1 MTFCVQ
7 EEGSSKRFCEHKAL
21 FPAETR
27 EIVGLVTLSILMML
41 CTVAG
46 IGGGGITIPILQV
59 FFVFEFKQATAVSG
73 ISILIC
79 SIARYIYNFG
89 QMHPEKKA
97 VAIDYG
103 LAIIMLPTVMMGSF
117 VGVIMNAA
125 MPDLILQVCLT
136 LLLGFL
142 TVQSAFKARE
152 IMRKENEKIKAK
164 KKAEKD
170 KKTETNRILGAVG
183 ASDKEETDKDEIKED
198 KDLDWDDNTSDPSI
212 SAHNSIV
219 VTN

>member
-1 MTFCVQ
+1 
-7 EEGSSKRFCEHKAL
+7 L

-89 QMHPEKKA
+89 
-97 VAIDYG
+97 
-103 LAIIMLPTVMMGSF
+103 
-117 VGVIMNAA
+117 
-125 MPDLILQVCLT
+125 
-136 LLLGFL
+136 
-142 TVQSAFKARE
+142 
-152 IMRKENEKIKAK
+152 
-164 KKAEKD
+164 
-170 KKTETNRILGAVG
+170 
-183 ASDKEETDKDEIKED
+183 
-198 KDLDWDDNTSDPSI
+198 
-212 SAHNSIV
+212 
-219 VTN
+219 

>member
-1 MTFCVQ
+1 M
-7 EEGSSKRFCEHKAL
+7 
-21 FPAETR
+21 
-27 EIVGLVTLSILMML
+27 EIVGLVTLSVLMML

-59 FFVFEFKQATAVSG
+59 FFVFEFKEATAISG

-79 SIARYIYNFG
+79 SIARFIYNFG
-89 QMHPEKKA
+89 QQHPEKKA

-117 VGVIMNAA
+117 IGVIMNAA

-152 IMRKENEKIKAK
+152 IMRKENEKLKAK
-164 KKAEKD
+164 KKKEKEE
-170 KKTETNRILGAVG
+170 KRESNRILGIEE
-183 ASDKEETDKDEIKED
+183 SDEVKED
-198 KDLDWDDNTSDPSI
+198 KDLNWEDNSNSTDPSF
-212 SAHNSIV
+212 
-219 VTN
+219 VTTQSMVITNNTANKDTMVTTAKAENEIASPKQ

>member
-1 MTFCVQ
+1 MCHPNITFCRG
-7 EEGSSKRFCEHKAL
+7 EGQNKYCEHKSL
-21 FPAETR
+21 FPPDTM

-59 FFVFEFKQATAVSG
+59 FFVFEFKEATAISG

-79 SIARYIYNFG
+79 SIARFIYNFG
-89 QMHPEKKA
+89 QQHPEKKS

-117 VGVIMNAA
+117 IGVIMNAA

-142 TVQSAFKARE
+142 TV
-152 IMRKENEKIKAK
+152 
-164 KKAEKD
+164 
-170 KKTETNRILGAVG
+170 
-183 ASDKEETDKDEIKED
+183 
-198 KDLDWDDNTSDPSI
+198 
-212 SAHNSIV
+212 
-219 VTN
+219 